1 MASGLIPT
9 SHDFVTSLYKHHSV
23 DAAGLERLRR
33 PIDDL
38 ILETAESQ
46 DVFVAVDGP
55 VRNYERRLVVTPST
69 STASAS
75 AAPEALWDVEESIS
89 YQLAI
94 PIWWPLFTLPLRS
107 RLSHHTK
114 HADSPMPWWAPPDR
128 FDARAATVIS
138 LLAVLAIISAYVGSL
153 LSQTLS
159 FAGKEF
165 GISSSDQSFTAGL
178 IRLGTPLAFALAWI
192 ADRRGRRKL
201 LLGSALAACTLASLT
216 ALVPT
221 FWAYA
226 VVQALFRGLSTAMA
240 LLIGIVAVE
249 ESPAGSRAFVVSV
262 ISLCGGLGSGMVV
275 WAVPLADTGIGGWR
289 WIYVLALI
297 GVIPIL
303 LMWRHI
309 PETARFEA
317 AQQRANADADVDRRQ
332 LARRLAM
339 LGATAFLFT
348 MFAAPASTLNT
359 DYLTT
364 VHDFSA
370 TRVSLFKL
378 VTSTP
383 IGLGVVVAGWIAD
396 RYGRK
401 MIGAFGVLTGAV
413 LTMVEYNTSGA
424 SLWIFGIIGTVLGGA
439 VVPTLGVYGPEL
451 FGTIRRGKANGFISM
466 VGVAGSVTGLFLGG
480 WLLDKYDYGLTFQVL
495 LIGPVIVAGLV
506 LFVFPET
513 ANRTLEDINPGDK

>member
-1 MASGLIPT
+1 VSTFL
-9 SHDFVTSLYKHHSV
+9 SHHTV
-23 DAAGLERLRR
+23 DAAGLARLRR

-38 ILETAESQ
+38 ILEEAAAP
-46 DVFVAVDGP
+46 DVFVAIDGP
-55 VRNYERRLVVTPST
+55 VRNYERSLHVTETQPGDDGT
-69 STASAS
+69 PRWEVAETFN
-75 AAPEALWDVEESIS
+75 
-89 YQLAI
+89 YKLAI
-94 PIWWPLFTLPLRS
+94 PIWWPLFWLPLRF
-107 RLSHHTK
+107 RLANHTR
-114 HADSPMPWWAPPDR
+114 HAGGQMPWWAPPDR
-128 FDARAATVIS
+128 FDVRAATVIS
-138 LLAVLAIISAYVGSL
+138 LLAVLAIISSYIGSL

-178 IRLGTPLAFALAWI
+178 IRLGTPLAFVIAWI
-192 ADRRGRRKL
+192 ADKRGRRKL
-201 LLGSALAACTLASLT
+201 LLGSAVCACVLASLT

-226 VVQALFRGLSTAMA
+226 MVQAVFRGLATAMA

-249 ESPAGSRAFVVSV
+249 ESPSGSRAFVVSV

-275 WAVPLADTGIGGWR
+275 WAVPLADTGVGGWR

-297 GVIPIL
+297 GLIPIA

-317 AQQRANADADVDRRQ
+317 AQERRSSAGSVDRGQ
-332 LARRLAM
+332 LIGRLAM

-359 DYLTT
+359 DYLTS
-364 VHDFSA
+364 VHEFSA

-383 IGLGVVVAGWIAD
+383 IGLGVVAAGWIAD
-396 RYGRK
+396 RHGRK
-401 MIGAFGVLTGAV
+401 AIGAFGVLAGAV

-424 SLWIFGIIGTVLGGA
+424 SLWLFGIAGTVLGGA

-451 FGTIRRGKANGFISM
+451 FGTVRRGKANGFISM
-466 VGVAGSVTGLFLGG
+466 IGVAGSVTGLFLGG
-480 WLLDKYDYGLTFQVL
+480 WLLDKYDYGVTFQVL
-495 LIGPVIVAGLV
+495 LIGPIIVAGLV

-513 ANRTLEDINPGDK
+513 AQRSLEDINPGDRELA